1 MYLRAHT
8 ASMIPGTATHG
19 RGQPHGPRVAHASAL
34 PAPEGAG
41 SGHADR
47 PTPRPAPL
55 EGGGACDRATE
66 WSTERRP
73 GEPCY
78 RIREESWVSYG
89 RCHKLAPWAR
99 GSARGACSELLLTP
113 KRESPSASRAGQL
126 GEMYAP
132 LHVVPPQL
140 EASFF
145 FVRLTLSR
153 LSTCRRVCELSMIFE

>member
-1 MYLRAHT
+1 MYLRAHGIHDPRHSDTRPRPT
-8 ASMIPGTATHG
+8 ARPARS
-19 RGQPHGPRVAHASAL
+19 PRVC
-34 PAPEGAG
+34 APGAG
-41 SGHADR
+41 GCR
-47 PTPRPAPL
+47 VRTRRPGPTPRPAPL